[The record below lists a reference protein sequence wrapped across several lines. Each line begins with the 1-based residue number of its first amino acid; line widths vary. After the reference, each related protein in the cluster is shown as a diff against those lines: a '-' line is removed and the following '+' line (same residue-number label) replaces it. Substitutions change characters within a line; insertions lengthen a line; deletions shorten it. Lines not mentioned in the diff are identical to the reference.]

1 MRAQSCTETPSR
13 PGRLAGLLSRLQNA
27 LPSRESLAAHPWLK
41 PVAHRVLDRQLWR
54 LQHEAVARGVAIGI
68 FWAFAIPVAQFAL
81 ATAHSVWWRANIPVA
96 AAMTLAT
103 NPFTIGFWLWLA
115 YQLGSLLL
123 GTPAP
128 APLAE
133 GAGLLVRLASFGAP
147 TLLGMGIFALGGA
160 LLGYLGVKLVWR
172 LRIGL
177 KRRRR
182 LKSPPRRRRAADLLK
197 DECCR

>member
-1 MRAQSCTETPSR
+1 MNAQPHTSKP
-13 PGRLAGLLSRLQNA
+13 PFIAGLLARLQNA
-27 LPSRESLAAHPWLK
+27 LPARDTLTAHPWLK
-41 PVAHRVLDRQLWR
+41 PVAHRLLEPQLWR

-96 AAMTLAT
+96 AGVTLAT

-115 YQLGSLLL
+115 YRLGSLLL
-123 GTPAP
+123 DAP
-128 APLAE
+128 PPMPLAE
-133 GAGLLVRLASFGAP
+133 GAGVMAWLASFGAP

-160 LLGYLGVKLVWR
+160 LTGYLAVKLVWR

-182 LKSPPRRRRAADLLK
+182 QKSHRTAAVPPV
-197 DECCR
+197 C

>member
-1 MRAQSCTETPSR
+1 MNAQPHTSKP
-13 PGRLAGLLSRLQNA
+13 PFIAGLLARLQNA
-27 LPSRESLAAHPWLK
+27 LPARDTLAAHPWLK
-41 PVAHRVLDRQLWR
+41 PVAHRLLDPQLWR

-96 AAMTLAT
+96 AGVTLAT

-115 YQLGSLLL
+115 YRLGSLVLD
-123 GTPAP
+123 AP
-128 APLAE
+128 PPMPLAE
-133 GAGLLVRLASFGAP
+133 GAGVMAWLASFGAP

-160 LLGYLGVKLVWR
+160 LTGYLAVKLVWR

-182 LKSPPRRRRAADLLK
+182 QKSHRVAGLPPA
-197 DECCR
+197 C